1 VLIIRCKEGET
12 ILVDGDIELKILSA
26 GSGRIKLGVTAPP
39 EVRVL
44 RKDIEVTRR
53 QNLAAATTSKGHIV
67 NPSSKPAVHVFAN
80 NLSKVA
86 QISAA
91 VTDK

>member
-1 VLIIRCKEGET
+1 MLIIRCKEGET
-12 ILVDGDIELKILSA
+12 VLVDGDIEIKLLSV
-26 GSGRIKLGVTAPP
+26 GPGRLKLGVTAPP
-39 EVRVL
+39 DVRVL

-53 QNLAAATTSKGHIV
+53 QNVAAASASSGHFVNTSG
-67 NPSSKPAVHVFAN
+67 KPAVHVFSN
-80 NLSKVA
+80 NLRKVA

>member
-1 VLIIRCKEGET
+1 MLIIRCKEGET
-12 ILVDGDIELKILSA
+12 VLVDGDIELKILSA
-26 GSGRIKLGVTAPP
+26 GPGRIKLGVTAPP

-53 QNLAAATTSKGHIV
+53 QNLAAATASSAHLINT
-67 NPSSKPAVHVFAN
+67 SSKPAVHVFSN
-80 NLSKVA
+80 NLGKVA
-86 QISAA
+86 QLSAA